1 MNIAK
6 SVKDTYQDQISKS
19 EYGALSYDI
28 WKCDDIQ
35 SQLKEGWEIMKAVK
49 EKVWKNHPLYQQF
62 DKEYKEL
69 YETIK
74 ASYQSEK
81 SFSQVERS
89 KILLE
94 LSDMIHLAEKEWIIE
109 KKGHFSWWWDVL
121 KKTNT
126 QEAKNQALSFRSKK
140 VQEYSQDEAIAAMEY
155 LSYNYKKYKEV
166 TDDKVTKWITFMYST
181 VADLDDQYEVRLFQE
196 ELMKKIFT
204 NGKQFNEKYLLWFN
218 AEKGNYITSIWD
230 FENYLRNP
238 NTKMSGDEKDANV
251 VNSRALA
258 NYFSYLEGAGKLN
271 MWYVKTVL
279 SSVQLTELQ
288 KLWQL
293 NPNSMAQKIFSEQSE
308 SKNPL
313 LKNFF
318 SYSEKYNE
326 KITLSNYKQE
336 LTSAPQKVFLVN
348 DKSLL
353 LKIIS
358 EVPNIKYTDIDF
370 NLKHDIDVIE
380 AISRRD
386 QTFKISMIPP
396 SFYDIKITNQSDIEK
411 IKRVMKITNT
421 SEDFLMIM
429 WDISVYL
436 EENDIKILLK
446 NIEGQDARSQSI
458 QQYLSKLSVITKT
471 DFDNAFQNII
481 NSSWKSQSFIEKQ
494 LVDINLYV
502 YKNWIVGI
510 EEPLLQILD
519 KKSLENFPGIQKH
532 LHANVWFVEKI
543 ISKYPDYFDV
553 LWQKLQSEAAVV
565 WAYLDALIQQWFD
578 YKKIIHAINS
588 INFWDNIWV
597 ILLIHSKLSLAYSKQ
612 RVKNIFWH
620 PYITQKFFVFTKS
633 LENKEYWEAQL
644 KVLTKI
650 DDIFW
655 ELGEEYTKAWEVI
668 AQVNQAYVNFESKN
682 KDTIFLQKISQITWF
697 DWENKEINQK
707 ILDIVKKGKSV
718 QNDREL
724 YGLLQKWTW
733 WDAEKVAKI
742 FQQLQAIKK
751 EKLQE
756 EIRVE
761 SKNLSDI
768 QLSSED
774 ITLIIAENKKQ
785 KGETEEQYQA
795 RIFDI
800 IKNQKNILLTPEKE
814 QSIKNIIQKLTEVE
828 QIIFEQANA
837 DLYLE
842 YLKNPNAWDNFQDFA
857 QYVKEQKEWEVSW
870 VLLQKTWVV
879 NGIDYIKSGN
889 GNYLIETHIWK
900 IELTAPEWKMVSH
913 NKEAYNNLVHFKQT
927 LQELNLD
934 GLWKYRDSIFTAIS
948 WKYVGIF
955 DASWDY
961 INQNEMKIFISAVL
975 SAIWISLNSQVNL
988 NDFKQQVKQINKVWI
1003 IWWQQSV
1010 SVFWDGFLENLFI
1023 QRFDSK
1029 RTGIIHPHVLQK
1041 EIWNLF
1047 WQSV

>member
-1 MNIAK
+1 MNNPIESYK
-6 SVKDTYQDQISKS
+6 K
-19 EYGALSYDI
+19 YGNLSRNI
-28 WKCDDIQ
+28 EEFNDIQ
-35 SQLKEGWEIMKAVK
+35 SQLKEWWEILLWVK
-49 EKVWKNHPLYQQF
+49 EKYGKNHELYQKF
-62 DKEYKEL
+62 EKEYKDL
-69 YETIK
+69 YDTIRQAFET
-74 ASYQSEK
+74 EK
-81 SFSQVERS
+81 SFSQEQRA
-89 KILLE
+89 KIMME
-94 LSDMIHLAEKEWIIE
+94 LWDIVSLAEEKWVIE
-109 KKGHFSWWWDVL
+109 KKAWYSKFWDRS
-121 KKTNT
+121 KWMNPE
-126 QEAKNQALSFRSKK
+126 EAKNKALAFRDKK
-140 VQEYSQDEAIAAMEY
+140 IQDYSQEEALAAMSY
-155 LSYNYKKYKEV
+155 LSNSYTKYKEV
-166 TDDKVTKWITFMYST
+166 WDDKVTKWITFMYSSINE
-181 VADLDDQYEVRLFQE
+181 LDDQYEVRLFQE

-218 AEKGNYITSIWD
+218 AEKGNYIMSIWD

-238 NTKMSGDEKDANV
+238 NTKMSGDEKDTNV

-258 NYFSYLEGAGKLN
+258 NYFSYLESVGKLN
-271 MWYVKTVL
+271 MWYIKTVL
-279 SSVQLTELQ
+279 SSVQIAELQ
-288 KLWQL
+288 KIWQVT
-293 NPNSMAQKIFSEQSE
+293 PNSMAQKIFSEQSE

-326 KITLSNYKQE
+326 KITQSNYKQE

-358 EVPNIKYTDIDF
+358 EIPNIKYTDIDF
-370 NLKHDIDVIE
+370 NLKHDIDIIE
-380 AISRRD
+380 AISRKD

-436 EENDIKILLK
+436 EESDIKILLK
-446 NIEGQDARSQSI
+446 NIEGQDPRSQSI
-458 QQYLSKLSVITKT
+458 QQYLSKLSVITKN
-471 DFDNAFQNII
+471 DFDDAFQNII
-481 NSSWKSQSFIEKQ
+481 TPSWKSQDFIEKQ
-494 LVDINLYV
+494 LADINLYV

-510 EEPLLQILD
+510 EEELLQILD
-519 KKSLENFPGIQKH
+519 KKSLDNFPGIQKH
-532 LHANVWFVEKI
+532 LHTNVLFVQKI
-543 ISKYPDYFDV
+543 ISKFPDYFDV
-553 LWQKLQSEAAVV
+553 LGQKLQSEPWIV
-565 WAYLDALIQQWFD
+565 WVYLDALIQQSFD

-588 INFWDNIWV
+588 INFWDNISI
-597 ILLIHSKLSLAYSKQ
+597 ILLIHSKLSLTYSKQ
-612 RVKNIFWH
+612 RVKNIFSH
-620 PYITQKFFVFTKS
+620 PYISQKFFVFTKS

-644 KVLTKI
+644 KILTQI

-655 ELGEEYTKAWEVI
+655 ELGEDYNKAWEVI
-668 AQVNQAYVNFESKN
+668 EQVNQAYINFESKN
-682 KDTIFLQKISQITWF
+682 KDAIFLQKISQITWF
-697 DWENKEINQK
+697 DWENKAINQK

-756 EIRVE
+756 EILIE

-774 ITLIIAENKKQ
+774 ITLIIAENKQQ
-785 KGETEEQYQA
+785 KGETTEQYQA
-795 RIFDI
+795 RILDI
-800 IKNQKNILLTPEKE
+800 IKNQKRVLLTPEKE

-842 YLKNPNAWDNFQDFA
+842 YLKNPDAWDNFQDFT
-857 QYVKEQKEWEVSW
+857 QYVKEQKEWETSW
-870 VLLQKTWVV
+870 VLLEKTWGI
-879 NGIDYIKSGN
+879 NNIDYIKSAN

-934 GLWKYRDSIFTAIS
+934 GLWKYRDAIFTAIS
-948 WKYVGIF
+948 WKYVWIF
-955 DASWDY
+955 DISWDY

-975 SAIWISLNSQVNL
+975 SSMWISLNPQVNL

-1003 IWWQQSV
+1003 IWWQESV
-1010 SVFWDGFLENLFI
+1010 SVFWDGFIENLFI
-1023 QRFDSK
+1023 QKFDSK
-1029 RTGIIHPHVLQK
+1029 RAGIIHPHVLQK

-1047 WQSV
+1047 WQSM